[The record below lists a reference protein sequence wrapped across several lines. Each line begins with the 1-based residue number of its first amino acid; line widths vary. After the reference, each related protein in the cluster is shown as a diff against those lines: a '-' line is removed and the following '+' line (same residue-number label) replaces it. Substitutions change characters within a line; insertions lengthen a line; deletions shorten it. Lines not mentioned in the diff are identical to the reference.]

1 MALDPTSLLSARAR
15 TTGSSVIRDLLRLL
29 DDPTVLSL
37 AGGLPAPEAMP
48 AERLR
53 VALDRALRADGAYG
67 CPALQYGA
75 TEGVPAL
82 RALIAEEACALDG
95 RTTHDDVLVT
105 TGSQQALDLLARV
118 LIDPGDVAVVEQPG
132 YLGTI
137 QVLAGAAARLLGV
150 PIDDDGMRTDV
161 LETLLRDGTR
171 PKLVV
176 VVPDFQNPS
185 GARLSAERRMHL
197 GALAERYGFVV
208 VEDDPYRELR
218 FTDDVLPPVRAHTG
232 LAVSLG
238 SSSKT
243 LAPGLRVGWMSGPRA
258 LVVPLT
264 RAKQTADL
272 HTSTLAQHAVH
283 DVMAD
288 RPFVAAHLDHLRT
301 LYAAR
306 ADALDA
312 ALAEAFGDGIEHRA
326 PRGGFFLWVR
336 LPGADTNA
344 LLPQAIGHGV
354 AFVPGA
360 AFSIDGRPTD
370 TARLS
375 FASLAMRDLPTA
387 AQRLARAV
395 GSPVPA
401 SI

>member
-1 MALDPTSLLSARAR
+1 MALEPTSLLSARAR
-15 TTGSSVIRDLLRLL
+15 TAGSSVIRDLLRLL
-29 DDPTVLSL
+29 DDPSVLSL

-48 AERLR
+48 VERLR
-53 VALDRALRADGAYG
+53 VAIDRALRVEGAYG

-82 RALIAEEACALDG
+82 RALIADDARALDG
-95 RTTHDDVLVT
+95 RTTADDVLVT

-137 QVLAGAAARLLGV
+137 QVLAGAGARLLAV
-150 PIDDDGMRTDV
+150 PVDDDGMRTDV

-171 PKLVV
+171 PKLVS

-185 GARLSAERRMHL
+185 GARLSAERRVHL
-197 GALAERYGFVV
+197 GALAERYGFLV

-218 FTDDVLPPVRAHTG
+218 FTDDVLLPVRAHTEM
-232 LAVSLG
+232 AVSLG

-243 LAPGLRVGWMSGPRA
+243 LAPGMRVGWMSAPRA

-272 HTSTLAQHAVH
+272 HTSTLAQHAVL
-283 DVMAD
+283 DVLAD
-288 RPFVAAHLDHLRT
+288 RPFVAAHLDRLRA
-301 LYAAR
+301 LYATR
-306 ADALDA
+306 AVALDA
-312 ALAEAFGDGIEHRA
+312 ALDEAFGGRIDHHR

-336 LPGADTNA
+336 LPGVDTTA
-344 LLPQAIGHGV
+344 LLPRAIEHGV

-360 AFSIDGRPTD
+360 AFSIDGRATD

-375 FASLAMRDLPTA
+375 FASLAVPDLPA
-387 AQRLARAV
+387 AARRLARAV